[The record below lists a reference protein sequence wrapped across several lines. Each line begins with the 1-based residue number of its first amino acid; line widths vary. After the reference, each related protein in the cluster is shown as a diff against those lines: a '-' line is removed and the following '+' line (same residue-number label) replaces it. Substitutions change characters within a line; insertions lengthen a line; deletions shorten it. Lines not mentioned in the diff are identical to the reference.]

1 VVSAGGSVKVAKRA
15 GESFKQPSSALMGKT
30 VCFRVAPSGND
41 AEEELPEGGFSLGHG
56 HGGNRQAGGGVPLTS
71 DEQKEKRRVQTQK
84 KRATQKPSTSQKS
97 FNGRPSG
104 SNHNIDAKARHLE
117 MLSQK

>member
-1 VVSAGGSVKVAKRA
+1 VAKRA
-15 GESFKQPSSALMGKT
+15 GESFKQPSSALIGKT